1 MFVDMLVSIIL
12 VFLLSYNRISTLE
25 FKHSRRDLKG
35 IRSIVSEYVRNSA
48 NPNTLQEQPKI
59 FKWAETVY
67 ECRKILG
74 INFRNRRYKTLPKDE
89 AALEYQYE
97 NNTESENNIPTWPI
111 SPSDFDELF
120 DDARFDRCLTS
131 MDDPSFD
138 RRITWLYPTDGKGKL
153 HNRC

>member
-1 MFVDMLVSIIL
+1 MLGSIIL
-12 VFLLSYNRISTLE
+12 VFLLSYHGISTLE

-48 NPNTLQEQPKI
+48 NPNALQEQPQI

-74 INFRNRRYKTLPKDE
+74 INLPRRRYKTSSTDE
-89 AALEYQYE
+89 AAFEYQYE

-111 SPSDFDELF
+111 VPSDFDELF

-131 MDDPSFD
+131 IDDPSFD
-138 RRITWLYPTDGKGKL
+138 RRITWLYPTDGKGKIT
-153 HNRC
+153 